1 LMEMRGFPKLTRAA
15 GIAYDQDL
23 AANLWA
29 VSEELTGVT
38 WG

>member
-1 LMEMRGFPKLTRAA
+1 MEMRGNPKLTRAA
-15 GIAYDQDL
+15 AIAYDQQL
-23 AANLWA
+23 AAQLWS